1 VTNRLHTA
9 VAFPEGG
16 NYDTLV
22 AEAIAAFS
30 QDIAY
35 AIEIVESARSLSTKR
50 RKRNQSKA

>member
-9 VAFPEGG
+9 TASPDGG

-22 AEAIAAFS
+22 AEAIDAFS

-35 AIEIVESARSLSTKR
+35 AIEVVESARLISAKKR
-50 RKRNQSKA
+50 KKNHLKV

>member
-1 VTNRLHTA
+1 MTNRLHTA
-9 VAFPEGG
+9 VASPDGG

-35 AIEIVESARSLSTKR
+35 AIEVVESARLISTKR
-50 RKRNQSKA
+50 RKKNQLKV